1 MAGVT
6 ANSSSKTMTSGA
18 TAADQAVTGY
28 VRNERITLGVT
39 PAASSSYLWTLGLP
53 AGSSANKARLTA
65 SDVAAPAF
73 VPDLG
78 GTYVVTCQVDG
89 ATTYVLRLTALDVAV
104 SESVE
109 AIRMLPRTDAQVTA
123 PSAGVV
129 LYYSSTQGGLAF
141 KTSTGV
147 VRTVDFT

>member
-1 MAGVT
+1 MAGIL
-6 ANSSSKTMTSGA
+6 ANSSSKTTTSGD
-18 TAADQAVTGY
+18 TAADQTFTGY

-39 PAASSSYLWTLGLP
+39 PAASSSYLWALGLP

-65 SDVAAPAF
+65 TDVAAPAF
-73 VPDLG
+73 VPDIG
-78 GTYVVTCQVDG
+78 GTYVLTCQVDG
-89 ATTYVLRLTALDVAV
+89 TTTYTLRLTALDVAV

-109 AIRMLPRTDAQVTA
+109 ALRMLPRADAQVTA

-141 KTSTGV
+141 KTSTGA
-147 VRTVDFT
+147 VRVVDFT